1 MAREFQEQRDPQGS
15 DHGYANEAELSPADQ
30 ALLESAAGELARDRA
45 DSTAGSLDDD
55 DALYVDI
62 GTEPASAATAAQ
74 DPAGSDENAE
84 GLDETEEA
92 VRSQAEDRAL
102 GDHQDFIA

>member
-1 MAREFQEQRDPQGS
+1 MAREFPEQRDADGAA
-15 DHGYANEAELSPADQ
+15 HGYADESELSPADR

-45 DSTAGSLDDD
+45 DRTAGSIDDD

-62 GTEPASAATAAQ
+62 GTEPASAAMAAQ

-102 GDHQDFIA
+102 GDRKDYIA